1 MKPPFTLTNTMLND
15 MVEISSLVGQLQVQH
30 GRNLALRRE
39 SRIRS
44 IQSSLAIENNSL
56 SLEQV
61 TAILDGKRV
70 LGPTDDIQEVKNA
83 YDAYEK
89 ILAYDPFS
97 VNDFLKAHELLTQ
110 GLVGQSGRFRSKD
123 VGIYNSQGEVIH
135 VGARPQFVSG
145 LVTDLFKWA
154 KTDET
159 PLLIKSAVVHYEIE
173 MIHPFEDGNG
183 RIGRLWQSVLLS
195 HWNSLFAWLP
205 VETMVHDYQMQ
216 YYEKLRAADKA
227 NSSTVFIEFMLKM
240 ILATIQKLHIPR
252 IAQTES
258 DKMSDKLSD
267 KEREVYAV
275 VKQYLGKQSSITAA
289 VVQSATGLSAAT
301 ARRYLSAFVQKGLL
315 ETSGQYKARSYHL
328 KPEND
333 K

>member
-1 MKPPFTLTNTMLND
+1 M
-15 MVEISSLVGQLQVQH
+15 
-30 GRNLALRRE
+30 
-39 SRIRS
+39 
-44 IQSSLAIENNSL
+44 
-56 SLEQV
+56 
-61 TAILDGKRV
+61 
-70 LGPTDDIQEVKNA
+70 
-83 YDAYEK
+83 
-89 ILAYDPFS
+89 
-97 VNDFLKAHELLTQ
+97 LTQ

-275 VKQYLGKQSSITAA
+275 VKQHLGKHSSITAA
-289 VVQSATGLSAAT
+289 VVQSVTGLSAAT

-315 ETSGQYKARSYHL
+315 ETSGQYKTRSYHL

>member
-70 LGPTDDIQEVKNA
+70 LGPPDDIQEVKNA
-83 YDAYEK
+83 YHAYEK
-89 ILAYDPFS
+89 ILTYDPFS
-97 VNDFLKAHELLTQ
+97 VNDFLKAHELLTH
-110 GLVGQSGRFRSKD
+110 GLVRQSGRFRSKD

-145 LVTDLFKWA
+145 LVTDLFTCA

-159 PLLIKSAVVHYEIE
+159 PVLIKSTVIHYEIE

-183 RIGRLWQSVLLS
+183 RMGRLWQSVLLS
-195 HWNSLFAWLP
+195 RWNSLFAWLP

-240 ILATIQKLHIPR
+240 ILATIQKLHIPQ

-275 VKQYLGKQSSITAA
+275 VKQHLGKHSSITAA
-289 VVQSATGLSAAT
+289 VVQSVTGLSAAT

-315 ETSGQYKARSYHL
+315 ETSGQYKTRSYHL